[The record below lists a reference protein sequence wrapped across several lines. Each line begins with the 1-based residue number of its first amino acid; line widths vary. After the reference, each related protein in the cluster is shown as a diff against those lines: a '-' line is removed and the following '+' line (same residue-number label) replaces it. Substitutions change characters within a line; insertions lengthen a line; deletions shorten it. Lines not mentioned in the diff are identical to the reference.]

1 MNLSPLGL
9 AVLEFFED
17 YRDSAYQDQHG
28 VWTCGYGHTGPDV
41 TQGTTCTLEQAD
53 VWLRQDIADAERT
66 VNSLGELGQH
76 QFDALVMFVYN
87 VGSHAFLGSTLHTL
101 IDAGD
106 DTSAAQEF
114 LKWNHVNGVPN
125 VGLTR
130 RRHVER
136 ALFLA

>member
-17 YRDSAYQDQHG
+17 YRDTAYQDQHG

-41 TQGTTCTLEQAD
+41 HQGTTCTLEQAD
-53 VWLRQDIADAERT
+53 VWLRLDVAHAET
-66 VNSLGELGQH
+66 AINQLGELGQH

-87 VGSHAFLGSTLHTL
+87 VGVTAFEGSTLHRL
-101 IDAGD
+101 LDAGD
-106 DTSAAQEF
+106 DAAAAQEF
-114 LKWNHVNGVPN
+114 LKWNHVNGEPN
-125 VGLTR
+125 IGLTR
-130 RRHVER
+130 RRHVEQ